1 MSENISRAAIRKAKK
16 EVSKVREQRQKTV
29 ETLHNAPVEEAMES
43 AKRRLKQFVNRSSE
57 KKEERMLWKEAS
69 KYAEPRVREQSATSP
84 ITCKTTMEALPR
96 KRQEEA
102 EQQEE
107 IQTIGNLQ
115 MWHGDNDRFIG
126 EDDDAPLSF

>member
-57 KKEERMLWKEAS
+57 KKEEKLLWKEAS
-69 KYAEPRVREQSATSP
+69 KYAETRVREQSATFPSA
-84 ITCKTTMEALPR
+84 TMEVSP
-96 KRQEEA
+96 RQEEP

-107 IQTIGNLQ
+107 IQTICNSQ
-115 MWHGDNDRFIG
+115 MWQADNDRFIG

>member
-1 MSENISRAAIRKAKK
+1 MSENISPAAIRKAKK

-57 KKEERMLWKEAS
+57 RKEERMLWKEAS
-69 KYAEPRVREQSATSP
+69 KYAETRVRQKSATSSP
-84 ITCKTTMEALPR
+84 SSTIEVSTR

-102 EQQEE
+102 EQLEE
-107 IQTIGNLQ
+107 VQAISNCQMGQGND
-115 MWHGDNDRFIG
+115 GTFIG

>member
-57 KKEERMLWKEAS
+57 KKEGKILWKEAS
-69 KYAEPRVREQSATSP
+69 KYAETRVRKQSATFPS
-84 ITCKTTMEALPR
+84 TTISPR
-96 KRQEEA
+96 KRQEP

-107 IQTIGNLQ
+107 IQTIGNSR
-115 MWHGDNDRFIG
+115 MWQADNDRFIG